1 RPELFDLTTDPRE
14 QQNLVA
20 AKAST
25 ATALGAW
32 LDRTT
37 AGSSV
42 SEPAA
47 VSAGVRERLKALGY
61 VGSAPAPNTPACGY
75 MRDLQDGIASKES
88 LKQPTAMETAGK

>member
-1 RPELFDLTTDPRE
+1 VPLHPSTASELFDLTTDPRE

-32 LDRTT
+32 LDRAT

-42 SEPAA
+42 NEPARSPRT
-47 VSAGVRERLKALGY
+47 SANG
-61 VGSAPAPNTPACGY
+61 
-75 MRDLQDGIASKES
+75 
-88 LKQPTAMETAGK
+88 